1 MSFKYAD
8 RLYVLPSY
16 LFAELDRLKSEYIK
30 SGKEVI
36 DLGVGDPDIPT
47 SKDIV
52 EALKIASE
60 DPANHIYPSYSGM
73 DRFREVAAEWF
84 YKRFNVK
91 LDYKKQILSL
101 IGSKEGIAHFPI
113 AFVNPGDVV
122 LYTEPG
128 YPVYFASTIFAG
140 GNPYPLPLIE
150 KNRFLPDLNSIPE
163 RVLKKTKLLFINYPN
178 NPTSAVADHTFFKK
192 IIEFAK
198 VHNII
203 VAHDAAYSEMYFK
216 EKTHSILE
224 YPGAMDVA
232 IEFHSLSK
240 TFSMTGWRIG
250 FACGNDELIAGL
262 GKIKTNIDSG
272 VFQAVQWA
280 GIKALTLGD
289 ALSEPLRECYHRRV
303 DMVTTKL
310 IKSGLKPFNNSAT
323 FYIWTKLPDCIDSTS
338 FTMKLLQ
345 QTGVVVSPGIGFGK
359 SGEGYFRMSVTN
371 KEELLEK
378 ACEKIDGF
386 IKSML

>member
-272 VFQAVQWA
+272 LFQAVQWA

-289 ALSEPLRECYHRRV
+289 ALSEPLRERYHRRV

>member
-150 KNRFLPDLNSIPE
+150 KNRFLPDLNSIPG

-198 VHNII
+198 VHHII

-289 ALSEPLRECYHRRV
+289 ALSEPLRERYHRRV
-303 DMVTTKL
+303 NMVTTKL

-323 FYIWTKLPDCIDSTS
+323 FYIWTKLPDGIDSTS

-359 SGEGYFRMSVTN
+359 SGEGYFRISVTN

-378 ACEKIDGF
+378 ACEKIDWF